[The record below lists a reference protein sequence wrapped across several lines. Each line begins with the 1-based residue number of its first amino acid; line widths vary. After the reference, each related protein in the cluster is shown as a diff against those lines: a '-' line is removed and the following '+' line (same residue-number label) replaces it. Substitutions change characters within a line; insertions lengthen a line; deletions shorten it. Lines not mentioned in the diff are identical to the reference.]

1 MMRADELYKFS
12 DETLKNVQDELHY
25 RILNFRLGYNDEM
38 SRRKWTAIDKK
49 ISKLRVELIDKK
61 MRERRIIKN
70 LERLVGAWE
79 LKMDY
84 KLMTQHQN
92 DTKVLTM
99 TMEIL
104 LEPTSNKLCS
114 RVPGGFRGNITWGV
128 GVSVVYCSGEV
139 RCTGKACGRGWVHS
153 GYLAG
158 KMVII
163 LLGWQESLVTEGT
176 TLEANLSTNGT
187 SLDASL
193 VIEGTALEACLVSEG
208 AVMEAFLVTEVARL
222 EASLVN
228 EIKLLNDEISYL
240 KYQACE
246 KNKTFAKENG
256 KFDEYVHPLLN
267 RKNEPD
273 KKNQEFLKQINDLDN
288 RLQKSGKTDQTLRM
302 LLPKDDN
309 VQTGKQGLGFENQN
323 DNVNPSVLN
332 KAKELTQCL
341 YNMDEMGKMN
351 FLIIRSFLKKK

>member
-70 LERLVGAWE
+70 LERL
-79 LKMDY
+79 
-84 KLMTQHQN
+84 
-92 DTKVLTM
+92 
-99 TMEIL
+99 
-104 LEPTSNKLCS
+104 
-114 RVPGGFRGNITWGV
+114 
-128 GVSVVYCSGEV
+128 
-139 RCTGKACGRGWVHS
+139 
-153 GYLAG
+153 
-158 KMVII
+158 
-163 LLGWQESLVTEGT
+163 QESLVTEGT